1 MYRDRVTRK
10 TLWKITTPRR
20 TSPSF
25 AFASFFTFLRTLNPV
40 VRSTVG
46 DATANQCF
54 VTGLIGCTSQLM
66 NCAGPGRGEERART
80 DVSGGDG

>member
-1 MYRDRVTRK
+1 MHPPHMYRDRVTRK

-40 VRSTVG
+40 
-46 DATANQCF
+46 AT
-54 VTGLIGCTSQLM
+54 T
-66 NCAGPGRGEERART
+66 RK
-80 DVSGGDG
+80 

>member
-40 VRSTVG
+40 
-46 DATANQCF
+46 AT
-54 VTGLIGCTSQLM
+54 TKK
-66 NCAGPGRGEERART
+66 
-80 DVSGGDG
+80 